1 MASEPWQGLG
11 FWLTCD
17 RPLGCDVI
25 SFLLWGDH
33 SGCSMEKDERWRRW
47 GGQARDDGSGS
58 CFSCWGEERIIKNLD
73 LESHCLH
80 LHLSSNTKN
89 SCDYEQIL
97 NLSGPELSHH

>member
-1 MASEPWQGLG
+1 MRGGEDGEGRLEMMAQVAAIPAG
-11 FWLTCD
+11 
-17 RPLGCDVI
+17 
-25 SFLLWGDH
+25 
-33 SGCSMEKDERWRRW
+33 
-47 GGQARDDGSGS
+47 
-58 CFSCWGEERIIKNLD
+58 GEERIIKNLD